1 MSWHFLQGQEAAS
14 WEGNC
19 LDGAPSALLSLI
31 PTPAESC
38 LHDRPT
44 VALTDSRSGMTCG
57 PSTANRGAGTS
68 MSSAEASHVRTSAR
82 LAKGPES
89 SDQDPVCGPRWHEL
103 SARFDLAT
111 FSWKTARSLFPEVLP
126 WSSVILPRWGMMRDG
141 ECWER
146 STPELPIN
154 GIGFGLWPTPVA
166 DGDRTT
172 NYAQGGTSLGWAV
185 RNVPTP
191 TASML
196 TVGDMEQAR
205 YAGNGGKRPKYQM
218 ANQIPTPTV
227 HGNYNRKGASKN
239 SGNGLATWV
248 RQVPTPTCHD
258 RKGKSGAKRGKGA
271 TGGPCLTMV
280 VGGTLNPMW
289 VEWLMGWPL
298 GWTDCAVSETDKCQ
312 QWLSWHGKF

>member
-19 LDGAPSALLSLI
+19 LDGAPSALLRLI

-38 LHDRPT
+38 LHDRRT
-44 VALTDSRSGMTCG
+44 DALADSRSGMTYG
-57 PSTANRGAGTS
+57 PLTAISGAETS
-68 MSSAEASHVRTSAR
+68 MSSAEDSRVRTSAQPG
-82 LAKGPES
+82 KGPES
-89 SDQDPVCGPRWHEL
+89 PELDLACGPKWHAL
-103 SARFDLAT
+103 SVRFDLALC
-111 FSWKTARSLFPEVLP
+111 SWKTARSLFPEVLP

-141 ECWER
+141 ECWEL
-146 STPELPIN
+146 STSELPTR
-154 GIGFGLWPTPVA
+154 GTDSGLWPPPVA

-172 NYAQGGTSLGWAV
+172 NYAQGGTNLGWAV
-185 RNVPTP
+185 RNV
-191 TASML
+191 
-196 TVGDMEQAR
+196 
-205 YAGNGGKRPKYQM
+205 
-218 ANQIPTPTV
+218 PTPTV

-258 RKGKSGAKRGKGA
+258 QKGKLGAKRGKNA

-280 VGGTLNPMW
+280 VGGTLNPTW

-298 GWTDCAVSETDKCQ
+298 GWTDCAVLVTDKYQ
-312 QWLSWHGKF
+312 QWLGLHGKC